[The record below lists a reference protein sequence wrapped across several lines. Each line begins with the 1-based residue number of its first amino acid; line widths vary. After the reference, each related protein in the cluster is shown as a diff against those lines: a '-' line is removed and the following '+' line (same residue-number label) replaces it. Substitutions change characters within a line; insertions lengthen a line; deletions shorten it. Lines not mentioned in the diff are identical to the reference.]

1 MSSVNFPELETELDE
16 LLQEFNCV
24 MEELRVPSLSTPC
37 NYEVYLKEAKRR
49 NDINDGVS
57 DSGIEDSDYSR
68 DQSLGGS
75 LNTSE
80 EDLDIAGMTA
90 TPKAKLGDTE
100 DLQNFIDSLDKELAE
115 M

>member
-16 LLQEFNCV
+16 LLQEFHFV

-37 NYEVYLKEAKRR
+37 VYEEHLKQAKRR
-49 NDINDGVS
+49 NDTNDGVS

-75 LNTSE
+75 LNSSE
-80 EDLDIAGMTA
+80 EDLEIAGTA
-90 TPKAKLGDTE
+90 TPKAKLGDTG
-100 DLQNFIDSLDKELAE
+100 DLQSFIDSLDRELSE

>member
-1 MSSVNFPELETELDE
+1 MSSVNISELETEMDE
-16 LLQEFNCV
+16 LLQEFHFV
-24 MEELRVPSLSTPC
+24 MDELRVPSLGTPC
-37 NYEVYLKEAKRR
+37 LYEEHLKQAKRR
-49 NDINDGVS
+49 NDMNDGVS

-80 EDLDIAGMTA
+80 EDLDSAGMTA
-90 TPKAKLGDTE
+90 SPKAKLGDTG
-100 DLQNFIDSLDKELAE
+100 DLQSFIDSLDRELAE